1 MHPALM
7 AERYLYIPSVGF
19 CIAVGVL
26 FSRLVHAKERSRS
39 PSRVINLIGTVV
51 LIILFVFTLR
61 RNHAWENQHEFTVN
75 MVKDA
80 AGTEFAHYFLG
91 TLYKED
97 GRADDAIRELTKA
110 LALNPNLPEAHY
122 SMGILYVG
130 KELLGEAE
138 KEFQQTLALT
148 SRNVKAYNNLGVVYA
163 MQGKMNE
170 AVIQFEKALHL
181 DPYDVFA
188 RENLEKASL
197 SIR

>member
-1 MHPALM
+1 
-7 AERYLYIPSVGF
+7 
-19 CIAVGVL
+19 
-26 FSRLVHAKERSRS
+26 
-39 PSRVINLIGTVV
+39 
-51 LIILFVFTLR
+51 
-61 RNHAWENQHEFTVN
+61 
-75 MVKDA
+75 
-80 AGTEFAHYFLG
+80 
-91 TLYKED
+91 
-97 GRADDAIRELTKA
+97 
-110 LALNPNLPEAHY
+110 
-122 SMGILYVG
+122 MGILYVG